1 MPVLKSVIRL
11 WSEIGNLTGI
21 NMTPPTESEKIG
33 VFGGT
38 FDPIHNGHLAI
49 AEFVRLKL
57 SLDKVIFVVASD
69 QWLRKYP
76 PEALSADRF
85 NMVELAIKSRPYFLA
100 SDVDIVRQGHTY
112 TIDTLRDLRVQLGDS
127 VALKLIIGADAANL
141 FHKWKYAEKIH
152 SYATVVVVGRPTMKI
167 KTPLLGGDLNTDI
180 EVKYLEGPMVDVS
193 ATMIRNLNKSEKQ
206 IEEFT
211 PEAVSDYIKS
221 KRLYRKQE

>member
-1 MPVLKSVIRL
+1 MPVLKSVTRL

-57 SLDKVIFVVASD
+57 NLDKVIFVVASD

-193 ATMIRNLNKSEKQ
+193 ATMIRNFNKSEKQ

-221 KRLYRKQE
+221 KQLYRK

>member
-1 MPVLKSVIRL
+1 MLVLKSVTRL

-21 NMTPPTESEKIG
+21 NMTPLTESKKIG

-69 QWLRKYP
+69 QWLREYP

-85 NMVELAIKSRPYFLA
+85 NMVELAIKRSPYFLA

-112 TIDTLRDLRVQLGDS
+112 TIDTLRDLRVQFGDS
-127 VALKLIIGADAANL
+127 VALKLIIGADAANS
-141 FHKWKYAEKIH
+141 FHQWKHAEKIQ
-152 SYATVVVVGRPTMKI
+152 SFATVVVVGRPTMKI
-167 KTPLLGGDLNTDI
+167 KTPLLGGDLNTHT
-180 EVKYLEGPMVDVS
+180 EVKYLEGPMVNVS

-211 PEAVSDYIKS
+211 PQAVIDYIKS
-221 KRLYRKQE
+221 KRLYRK

>member
-1 MPVLKSVIRL
+1 MPVLKSVTQL
-11 WSEIGNLTGI
+11 WSEIVNLTGI
-21 NMTPPTESEKIG
+21 NITPPTESEKIG

-85 NMVELAIKSRPYFLA
+85 NMVELAIKNRPYFLA

-127 VALKLIIGADAANL
+127 VALKLIIGADAANS
-141 FHKWKYAEKIH
+141 FHQWKHAEKIQ
-152 SYATVVVVGRPTMKI
+152 SFATVVVIGRPGMKI
-167 KTPLLGGDLNTDI
+167 KTPILGGDLNTDI

-221 KRLYRKQE
+221 KQLYRK

>member
-11 WSEIGNLTGI
+11 WSEIRNLTGI
-21 NMTPPTESEKIG
+21 NMTPPTENEKIG

-85 NMVELAIKSRPYFLA
+85 NMVELAIKRRPYFLA

-221 KRLYRKQE
+221 KQLYRK

>member
-1 MPVLKSVIRL
+1 MPGLKSVTRL

-85 NMVELAIKSRPYFLA
+85 KMVELAIKSRPYFLA

-221 KRLYRKQE
+221 KQLYRK

>member
-1 MPVLKSVIRL
+1 MPVLKSVTQL

-69 QWLRKYP
+69 QWLRTYP

-85 NMVELAIKSRPYFLA
+85 KMVELAIKSRPYFLA

-180 EVKYLEGPMVDVS
+180 EVKYLEGPMVNVS
-193 ATMIRNLNKSEKQ
+193 ATMIRNFNKSEKQ

-221 KRLYRKQE
+221 KQLYRK

>member
-1 MPVLKSVIRL
+1 MPVLKSVTRL

-85 NMVELAIKSRPYFLA
+85 KMVELAIKSRPYFLA

-221 KRLYRKQE
+221 KQLYRK

>member
-1 MPVLKSVIRL
+1 
-11 WSEIGNLTGI
+11 
-21 NMTPPTESEKIG
+21 MTPPTESEKIG

-85 NMVELAIKSRPYFLA
+85 NMVELAIKNRPYFLA

-127 VALKLIIGADAANL
+127 VALKLIIGADAV
-141 FHKWKYAEKIH
+141 
-152 SYATVVVVGRPTMKI
+152 SYTHLRAHET
-167 KTPLLGGDLNTDI
+167 
-180 EVKYLEGPMVDVS
+180 
-193 ATMIRNLNKSEKQ
+193 
-206 IEEFT
+206 
-211 PEAVSDYIKS
+211 
-221 KRLYRKQE
+221 

>member
-1 MPVLKSVIRL
+1 MPVLKSVTRL

-49 AEFVRLKL
+49 AEFVRIKL

-69 QWLRKYP
+69 QWLRKHP

-85 NMVELAIKSRPYFLA
+85 KMVELAIKSRPYFLA

-221 KRLYRKQE
+221 KQLYRK